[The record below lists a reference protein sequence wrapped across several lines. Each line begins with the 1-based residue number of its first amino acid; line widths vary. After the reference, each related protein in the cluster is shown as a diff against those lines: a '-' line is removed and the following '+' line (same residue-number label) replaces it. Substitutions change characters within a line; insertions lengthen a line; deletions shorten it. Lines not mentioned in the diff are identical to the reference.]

1 MNFETILYEAG
12 DGIAYI
18 TLNRPKKLNAM
29 NAQCI
34 AEMRAALAE
43 IRADDDVRVV
53 VLRGAGERAFTAGA
67 DISELADKTPGEM
80 EGYNREWLALFDDI
94 EGLAKPVIAC
104 LGLTYKADVDDLR
117 ESPAVDVVLELA
129 DMAVGELLVV
139 DPLVQQLPQS
149 LAELGLSLTD
159 FDVAVD
165 RANVILLLVDHGAFK
180 SIDRELIKDKI
191 VVDTRGIW

>member
-1 MNFETILYEAG
+1 
-12 DGIAYI
+12 
-18 TLNRPKKLNAM
+18 
-29 NAQCI
+29 
-34 AEMRAALAE
+34 
-43 IRADDDVRVV
+43 
-53 VLRGAGERAFTAGA
+53 
-67 DISELADKTPGEM
+67 
-80 EGYNREWLALFDDI
+80 
-94 EGLAKPVIAC
+94 
-104 LGLTYKADVDDLR
+104 
-117 ESPAVDVVLELA
+117 
-129 DMAVGELLVV
+129 MAVGELLVV